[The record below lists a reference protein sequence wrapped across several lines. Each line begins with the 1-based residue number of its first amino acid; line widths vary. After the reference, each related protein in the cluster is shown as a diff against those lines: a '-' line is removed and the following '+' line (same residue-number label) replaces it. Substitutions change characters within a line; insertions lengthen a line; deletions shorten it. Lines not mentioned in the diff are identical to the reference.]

1 MMNIALG
8 FDNKFAKYA
17 CVTIKSILYNN
28 VAKIKFYLM
37 VDSSVSFIYKKYMT
51 HMIKSAG
58 NEVVFIDM
66 SKKFKNLFTTKAWS
80 KAMYYPILL
89 SSICEDERVLFL
101 DSDVIVNSDL
111 TEFYN
116 TDLAGIQCAAV
127 QDYGLLSVIKQN
139 SDIAISNNSNKK
151 VSTSEYFL
159 QIRKWGSD
167 DINRYF
173 NSGVLLLNLSEMRK
187 NNSEQ
192 KMLNILSC
200 EKLAFP
206 DQDCFNI
213 CFHDSV
219 KILPMKYNFMVIIDE
234 VLRNLDS
241 EDKKCYLKIIKNNDI
256 PPLIHFIKKPW
267 KGLVSEIPFAN
278 LYYKYKNMTILR
290 YLLEKSD
297 RRNVIRLRISKNEV
311 YLYLFGKRIFLIER

>member
-37 VDSSVSFIYKKYMT
+37 VDSSVSFIYKMYMT

-116 TDLAGIQCAAV
+116 ADLAGIQSAAV

-139 SDIAISNNSNKK
+139 YNIAISNNSNEK

-219 KILPMKYNFMVIIDE
+219 KIMPMKYNFMVVCDDILKFMDE
-234 VLRNLDS
+234 S
-241 EDKKCYLKIIKNNDI
+241 DKKIYLDIINSDKL
-256 PPLIHFIKKPW
+256 PVLIHFLDKPW
-267 KGLVSEIPFAN
+267 RSMRPEHIPFSKQ
-278 LYYKYKNMTILR
+278 YYKYRNMTILR
-290 YLLEKSD
+290 YLLDKSD
-297 RRNVIRLRISKNEV
+297 RKKIIRLKISKNEF
-311 YLYLFGKRIFLIER
+311 YLYLFGKRIF